1 MAPVGG
7 EYCGRVSVRPRI
19 RPDVLLAVM
28 AGGAIGAGL
37 RALLLLPVASGGR
50 TEVVAVTLVE
60 NVVGSLMLGIVVAIL
75 GDRRPRLRAFAGTG
89 VLGGFTTYSTF
100 AVQTAQLTADA
111 AAAAVLLALASLLLG
126 LLAAL
131 GGLVI
136 GRRITGGRPGTD
148 APREAE

>member
-1 MAPVGG
+1 MPA
-7 EYCGRVSVRPRI
+7 RPRI
-19 RPDVLLAVM
+19 RADVLLAVM

-37 RALLLLPVASGGR
+37 RALLLLPVAGGGR
-50 TEVVAVTLVE
+50 TEVIAVTLVE
-60 NVVGSLMLGIVVAIL
+60 NVVGSLVLGIVVAVL
-75 GDRRPRLRAFAGTG
+75 GDRRSRLRAFAGTG

-136 GRRITGGRPGTD
+136 GRRLTGGRPGSD

>member
-1 MAPVGG
+1 
-7 EYCGRVSVRPRI
+7 
-19 RPDVLLAVM
+19 M

-37 RALLLLPVASGGR
+37 RALLLLPVAGGGR
-50 TEVVAVTLVE
+50 TEVIAVTLVE
-60 NVVGSLMLGIVVAIL
+60 NVVGSLVLGIVVALL

-136 GRRITGGRPGTD
+136 GRRITGGRPGSD

>member
-1 MAPVGG
+1 M
-7 EYCGRVSVRPRI
+7 SVRPRI

-37 RALLLLPVASGGR
+37 RALLLLPVAGGGR

-100 AVQTAQLTADA
+100 AVQTAQLTVPPAVDA
-111 AAAAVLLALASLLLG
+111 AATAVLLAVASLLLG

-131 GGLVI
+131 GGLAI
-136 GRRITGGRPGTD
+136 GRRITGARPGSD

>member
-1 MAPVGG
+1 
-7 EYCGRVSVRPRI
+7 
-19 RPDVLLAVM
+19 M

-37 RALLLLPVASGGR
+37 RALLLLPVAGGGR
-50 TEVVAVTLVE
+50 TEVIAVTLVE
-60 NVVGSLMLGIVVAIL
+60 NVVGSLVLGIVVALL

-136 GRRITGGRPGTD
+136 GRRLTGGRPGSD

>member
-1 MAPVGG
+1 
-7 EYCGRVSVRPRI
+7 
-19 RPDVLLAVM
+19 M

-37 RALLLLPVASGGR
+37 RALLLLPVAGGGR
-50 TEVVAVTLVE
+50 TEVIAVTLVE
-60 NVVGSLMLGIVVAIL
+60 NVVGSLVLGIVVALL

-100 AVQTAQLTADA
+100 AVQTVQLTADA

-136 GRRITGGRPGTD
+136 GRRLTGGRPGSD

>member
-1 MAPVGG
+1 
-7 EYCGRVSVRPRI
+7 
-19 RPDVLLAVM
+19 M

-37 RALLLLPVASGGR
+37 RALLLLPVAGGGR

-60 NVVGSLMLGIVVAIL
+60 NVVGSLVLGVVVAVL

-111 AAAAVLLALASLLLG
+111 ASAAVLLALASLLLG

-136 GRRITGGRPGTD
+136 GRRITGGRAGSD

>member
-1 MAPVGG
+1 MPA
-7 EYCGRVSVRPRI
+7 RPRI
-19 RPDVLLAVM
+19 RADVLLAVM

-37 RALLLLPVASGGR
+37 RALLLLPVAGGGR
-50 TEVVAVTLVE
+50 TEVIAVTLVE
-60 NVVGSLMLGIVVAIL
+60 NVVGSLVLGIVVALL

-100 AVQTAQLTADA
+100 AVQTVQLTADA

-136 GRRITGGRPGTD
+136 GRRLTGGRPGSD

>member
-1 MAPVGG
+1 
-7 EYCGRVSVRPRI
+7 
-19 RPDVLLAVM
+19 M

-37 RALLLLPVASGGR
+37 RALLLLPVAGGGR
-50 TEVVAVTLVE
+50 TEVIAVTFVE
-60 NVVGSLMLGIVVAIL
+60 NVVGSLVLGIVVALL
-75 GDRRPRLRAFAGTG
+75 GDRHPRLRAFAGTG

-111 AAAAVLLALASLLLG
+111 AAAAVLLALTSLLLG

-136 GRRITGGRPGTD
+136 GRRLTGGRPGSD

>member
-1 MAPVGG
+1 
-7 EYCGRVSVRPRI
+7 
-19 RPDVLLAVM
+19 M

-37 RALLLLPVASGGR
+37 RALLLLPVAGGGR
-50 TEVVAVTLVE
+50 TEAIAVTLVE
-60 NVVGSLMLGIVVAIL
+60 NVVGSLVLGIVVAVL
-75 GDRRPRLRAFAGTG
+75 GDRRSRLRAFAGTG

-136 GRRITGGRPGTD
+136 GRRLTGGRPGSD

>member
-1 MAPVGG
+1 
-7 EYCGRVSVRPRI
+7 
-19 RPDVLLAVM
+19 M

-37 RALLLLPVASGGR
+37 RALLLLPVAGGGR
-50 TEVVAVTLVE
+50 TEVIAVTLVE
-60 NVVGSLMLGIVVAIL
+60 NVVGSLVLGIVVALL

-111 AAAAVLLALASLLLG
+111 AAVLLALASLLLG

-136 GRRITGGRPGTD
+136 GRRLTGGRPGSD

>member
-1 MAPVGG
+1 
-7 EYCGRVSVRPRI
+7 
-19 RPDVLLAVM
+19 M

-37 RALLLLPVASGGR
+37 RALLLLPVAGGGR
-50 TEVVAVTLVE
+50 TEVIAVTLVE
-60 NVVGSLMLGIVVAIL
+60 NVVGSLVLGIVVALL

-136 GRRITGGRPGTD
+136 GRRLTGGRPGSD
-148 APREAE
+148 APREAA

>member
-1 MAPVGG
+1 
-7 EYCGRVSVRPRI
+7 
-19 RPDVLLAVM
+19 M

-37 RALLLLPVASGGR
+37 RALLLLPVAGGGR
-50 TEVVAVTLVE
+50 TEVIAVTLVE
-60 NVVGSLMLGIVVAIL
+60 NVVVALL

-136 GRRITGGRPGTD
+136 GRRLTGGRPGSD

>member
-1 MAPVGG
+1 MPA
-7 EYCGRVSVRPRI
+7 RPRI
-19 RPDVLLAVM
+19 RADVLLAVM

-37 RALLLLPVASGGR
+37 RALLLLPVAGGGR
-50 TEVVAVTLVE
+50 TEVIAVTLVE
-60 NVVGSLMLGIVVAIL
+60 NVVGSLVLGIVVAVL
-75 GDRRPRLRAFAGTG
+75 GDRRPQLRAFAGTG

-136 GRRITGGRPGTD
+136 GRRLTGGRPGSD

>member
-1 MAPVGG
+1 
-7 EYCGRVSVRPRI
+7 
-19 RPDVLLAVM
+19 M

-37 RALLLLPVASGGR
+37 RALLLLPVAGGGR
-50 TEVVAVTLVE
+50 TEVIAVTLVE
-60 NVVGSLMLGIVVAIL
+60 NVVGSLVLGIVVAVL
-75 GDRRPRLRAFAGTG
+75 GDRRPRVRAFAGTG

-136 GRRITGGRPGTD
+136 GRRLTGGRPGSD

>member
-1 MAPVGG
+1 MPA
-7 EYCGRVSVRPRI
+7 RPRI
-19 RPDVLLAVM
+19 RADVLLAVM

-37 RALLLLPVASGGR
+37 RALLLLPVAGGGR
-50 TEVVAVTLVE
+50 TEVIAVTLVE
-60 NVVGSLMLGIVVAIL
+60 NVVGSLVLGIVVALL

-136 GRRITGGRPGTD
+136 GRRLTGGRPGSD

>member
-1 MAPVGG
+1 MPA
-7 EYCGRVSVRPRI
+7 RPRI
-19 RPDVLLAVM
+19 RADVLLAVM

-37 RALLLLPVASGGR
+37 RALLLLPVAGGGR
-50 TEVVAVTLVE
+50 TEVIAVTLVE
-60 NVVGSLMLGIVVAIL
+60 NVVGSLVLGIVVALL

-136 GRRITGGRPGTD
+136 GRRLTGGRPGSD
-148 APREAE
+148 APREAA